1 MGDFK
6 TNFVKGRTEKGTFGK
21 DGDILIDDQLTCV
34 HYFNE
39 NGGVGIGHKNVID
52 TLTLLQKVIADRH
65 LQEVSIAS

>member
-1 MGDFK
+1 MYKRQTYGS
-6 TNFVKGRTEKGTFGK
+6 

-52 TLTLLQKVIADRH
+52 TLTLLQKVIADRK
-65 LQEVSIAS
+65 LQEVRLAS